1 MPEHTLL
8 VPWED
13 LKNYISVIV
22 LALTGAIGVLWATYI
37 KFTAKSADAFGT
49 HIKAIHEECKQ
60 ERELLRVQFGH
71 ECEHW
76 KTERELLRV
85 QFGHER
91 EHWKTERKHLVERI
105 EILEALMKRFAC
117 DASDCHDRKPVRFRR
132 EEEP

>member
-1 MPEHTLL
+1 MPEHTIL

-49 HIKAIHEECKQ
+49 HLKAIHEECKQ
-60 ERELLRVQFGH
+60 ERETLV
-71 ECEHW
+71 EHAER
-76 KTERELLRV
+76 ERELLRV

-91 EHWKTERKHLVERI
+91 DHWETERKHLVERI
-105 EILEALMKRFAC
+105 EILETLMKRFAC

-132 EEEP
+132 AEEP

>member
-49 HIKAIHEECKQ
+49 HIKAIHEECK
-60 ERELLRVQFGH
+60 
-71 ECEHW
+71 
-76 KTERELLRV
+76 KERELLRV

-91 EHWKTERKHLVERI
+91 EHWKTEREHWKTERKHLVERI
-105 EILEALMKRFAC
+105 EIMEALMKRFAC